1 MAHSHRHHHHPLSE
15 AWLAPGLK
23 ISGWL
28 VGLVAVLLGS
38 GHVAYQGGE
47 TRCFAGWI
55 KFGSGVTP
63 VLCGLILVSNP
74 TPI

>member
-38 GHVAYQGGE
+38 GHVTYQGVKL
-47 TRCFAGWI
+47 AA
-55 KFGSGVTP
+55 S
-63 VLCGLILVSNP
+63 LVG
-74 TPI
+74 